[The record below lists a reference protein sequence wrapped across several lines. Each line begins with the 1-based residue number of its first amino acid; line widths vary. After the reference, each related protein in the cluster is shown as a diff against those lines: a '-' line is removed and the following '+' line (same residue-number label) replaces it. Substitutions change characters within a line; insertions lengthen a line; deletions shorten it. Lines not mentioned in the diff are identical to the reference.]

1 MFLTQTQVWLRLA
14 ENIARQKLFISMC
27 QRNHFGKKLKQL
39 EMSQQALPK
48 QRKRENANCKKKS
61 KKVIHINFC
70 LV

>member
-1 MFLTQTQVWLRLA
+1 MFLTQTQVWLRL
-14 ENIARQKLFISMC
+14 ENIARQKLFTSMC

-61 KKVIHINFC
+61 KKVIRINFC